1 MTPVDLY
8 RACQVSACR
17 LETLQHYAGDEEERQ
32 RAFLAGEPLP
42 PPGPGKR
49 DDLELIAA
57 LMLARRVVQ
66 RVHVVGQPLSDY
78 IRYELAA
85 YADNAAA
92 GEDIR
97 IADRSA
103 HRELGDL
110 GEDFTIFDAGT
121 SGASVILFRYD
132 ARGRLHGYRHATDQ
146 ETVMR
151 CSGQYSLALACSVL
165 LHEFIASVG

>member
-1 MTPVDLY
+1 MPVSRGSGSGLSWPGS
-8 RACQVSACR
+8 RCR
-17 LETLQHYAGDEEERQ
+17 
-32 RAFLAGEPLP
+32 

-57 LMLARRVVQ
+57 LKQASRAVQ
-66 RVHVVGQPLSDY
+66 RVHVVSRPLSDY
-78 IRYELAA
+78 IRYELTA
-85 YADNAAA
+85 YAENAAA

-132 ARGRLHGYRHATDQ
+132 GGGRLHGYRHATDQ

-151 CSGQYSLALACSVL
+151 CGGQYDLALACSVPL
-165 LHEFIASVG
+165 NEFMASVG

>member
-1 MTPVDLY
+1 MRSP
-8 RACQVSACR
+8 AIA
-17 LETLQHYAGDEEERQ
+17 Q
-32 RAFLAGEPLP
+32 RGHR
-42 PPGPGKR
+42 G
-49 DDLELIAA
+49 
-57 LMLARRVVQ
+57 VQ
-66 RVHVVGQPLSDY
+66 RVHVVGRPLSDY

-85 YADNAAA
+85 YGENAAA

-103 HRELGDL
+103 HRELDNL

-121 SGASVILFRYD
+121 SDASVILFRYD

-151 CSGQYSLALACSVL
+151 CGVQYGLALTCSVPL
-165 LHEFIASVG
+165 NEFMSSV